1 MLPLPVMNF
10 CYSVGV
16 LWGTNIDEAD
26 FAVADLM
33 SFGSGSEVKPVA
45 SVNQRGLSGQ
55 RAKWKVSLPFK
66 LPSLC
71 SKELRERE

>member
-1 MLPLPVMNF
+1 MNF
-10 CYSVGV
+10 CYSAGV

-45 SVNQRGLSGQ
+45 SVNQRGTSGQ
-55 RAKWKVSLPFK
+55 RAKWKVSSPFK
-66 LPSLC
+66 MVSLS
-71 SKELRERE
+71 SKELRVRMGAKLLI

>member
-1 MLPLPVMNF
+1 MNF
-10 CYSVGV
+10 CYSVCV

-45 SVNQRGLSGQ
+45 SVNQRGPSGQ
-55 RAKWKVSLPFK
+55 RAKWKGSLPFK
-66 LPSLC
+66 RVSLS
-71 SKELRERE
+71 SKEFRERVGTQLLI

>member
-10 CYSVGV
+10 CYSAGI

-45 SVNQRGLSGQ
+45 SVNQRGTSGHW
-55 RAKWKVSLPFK
+55 AK
-66 LPSLC
+66 
-71 SKELRERE
+71 